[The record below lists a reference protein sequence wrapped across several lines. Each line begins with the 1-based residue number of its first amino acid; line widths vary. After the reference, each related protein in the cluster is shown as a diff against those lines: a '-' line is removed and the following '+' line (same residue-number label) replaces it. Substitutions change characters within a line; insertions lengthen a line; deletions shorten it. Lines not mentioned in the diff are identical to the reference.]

1 MRTIKAFKVVATF
14 GEKTGYWG
22 NNGQFMV
29 NGAEVPARLFEDRKE
44 AEKLIQDVKNGV
56 AFPGD
61 QLQMAIEETE
71 KQIFEYVVTGTD
83 TRGKRF
89 KITTRTPR
97 GYNIWRGN
105 VWELLEN
112 GKRKHCYSVIN

>member
-14 GEKTGYWG
+14 GDKTGYWG

-44 AEKLIQDVKNGV
+44 AEKLIQDVKNGNSV
-56 AFPGD
+56 IG
-61 QLQMAIEETE
+61 LKMAIEETE
-71 KQIFEYVVTGTD
+71 KQIFEYVITGTD

-89 KITTRTPR
+89 VIHTRTPR
-97 GYNIWRGN
+97 HYNIWRGN